1 MGNSTIC
8 MTIYIFKGN
17 PIDAWYKRHVL
28 MYFTSPENK
37 NFHETVHA
45 QRDDELKPWRVD
57 RIHKKVIW
65 ADSATYIT
73 HVNAGAVK
81 IRKGH
86 ELDPVN
92 VMAATPL
99 TGRDADWNCQHF
111 LLEGLQALVSHGYQ
125 TQEWYDCV
133 EGDLMDKLLDT
144 NVA

>member
-45 QRDDELKPWRVD
+45 QRDNELKPWRVD

-81 IRKGH
+81 VRKGH

-92 VMAATPL
+92 VMVATPL
-99 TGRDADWNCQHF
+99 TDRDADWNCQHF

-125 TQEWYDCV
+125 TQEWYDSV
-133 EGDLMDKLLDT
+133 EGDLMDRLLDT

>member
-81 IRKGH
+81 VRKGH

-92 VMAATPL
+92 VMVATPL
-99 TGRDADWNCQHF
+99 TDRDADWNCQHF

-125 TQEWYDCV
+125 TQEWYDSV
-133 EGDLMDKLLDT
+133 EGDLMDRLLDT

>member
-45 QRDDELKPWRVD
+45 QRDDEQQPWKVD

-65 ADSATYIT
+65 PDSAT
-73 HVNAGAVK
+73 
-81 IRKGH
+81 
-86 ELDPVN
+86 
-92 VMAATPL
+92 
-99 TGRDADWNCQHF
+99 C
-111 LLEGLQALVSHGYQ
+111 
-125 TQEWYDCV
+125 
-133 EGDLMDKLLDT
+133 
-144 NVA
+144 

>member
-17 PIDAWYKRHVL
+17 PVDAWYKRHVL

-81 IRKGH
+81 VRKGH

-99 TGRDADWNCQHF
+99 TGRDADWNCQNF

-125 TQEWYDCV
+125 TQGWYDCV

>member
-1 MGNSTIC
+1 

-17 PIDAWYKRHVL
+17 PVDAWYKRHVL

-45 QRDDELKPWRVD
+45 QRDNELKPWRVD

-81 IRKGH
+81 VRKGH

-92 VMAATPL
+92 AMAATPL